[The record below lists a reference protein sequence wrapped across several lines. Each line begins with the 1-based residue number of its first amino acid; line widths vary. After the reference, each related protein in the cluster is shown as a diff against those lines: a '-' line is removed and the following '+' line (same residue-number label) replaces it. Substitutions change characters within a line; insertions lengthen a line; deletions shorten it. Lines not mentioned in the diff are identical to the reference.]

1 MSNQRFARRRARA
14 RKAVAVSI
22 IWAGL
27 GTGGLV
33 AEHASAASPSAHSAA
48 TSASAST
55 ASAAREATALLTA
68 APVPVHG
75 VADDGSELVGTFEL
89 RRFQAHGNVLYAVGD
104 LTGTLG
110 TSPVTKKN
118 VRIPVS
124 GATEPTT
131 AASGLQ
137 RQVEAVPTPGACTIL
152 TLNLGRL
159 DLNLLGL
166 HVVLDPVSLLVEAV
180 PGAGAL
186 VGNLLCGITNLLN
199 GGLGLGL
206 GGLLTNLLTAIANL
220 LNGLLTV

>member
-1 MSNQRFARRRARA
+1 MSNQRSGHRRARA
-14 RKAVAVSI
+14 RKAVAVSV

-33 AEHASAASPSAHSAA
+33 AEHASASSPTAQP
-48 TSASAST
+48 ASASVGAST
-55 ASAAREATALLTA
+55 ARAGNDATGLLTA

-75 VADDGSELVGTFEL
+75 LADGGAVLIGTFQLE
-89 RRFQAHGNVLYAVGD
+89 RFQVHGGVLYAVGD

-110 TSPVTKKN
+110 SSPVTKKN

-124 GATEPTT
+124 GATEQATST
-131 AASGLQ
+131 SGLLQ
-137 RQVEAVPTPGACTIL
+137 ADAVPTANACTIL

-186 VGNLLCGITNLLN
+186 LGNLLCGITNLLN
-199 GGLGLGL
+199 GGAGL

>member
-1 MSNQRFARRRARA
+1 MNASSDSSFSFADC
-14 RKAVAVSI
+14 
-22 IWAGL
+22 W
-27 GTGGLV
+27 
-33 AEHASAASPSAHSAA
+33 E
-48 TSASAST
+48 
-55 ASAAREATALLTA
+55 
-68 APVPVHG
+68 
-75 VADDGSELVGTFEL
+75 
-89 RRFQAHGNVLYAVGD
+89 
-104 LTGTLG
+104 
-110 TSPVTKKN
+110 
-118 VRIPVS
+118 
-124 GATEPTT
+124 
-131 AASGLQ
+131 
-137 RQVEAVPTPGACTIL
+137 VPTPGACTIL

>member
-1 MSNQRFARRRARA
+1 MSNQRFGQRRARV
-14 RKAVAVSI
+14 RKAVAVSV

-33 AEHASAASPSAHSAA
+33 AEHASASSPTAHPAAASS
-48 TSASAST
+48 SAST
-55 ASAAREATALLTA
+55 ARANHDATALLTA

-75 VADDGSELVGTFEL
+75 VADDGTELVGTFQL
-89 RRFQAHGNVLYAVGD
+89 QRFQAHGGVLYAVGE

-110 TSPVTKKN
+110 TSPVTKNN
-118 VRIPVS
+118 VRIPVN
-124 GATEPTT
+124 GAAEPTT
-131 AASGLQ
+131 SAAGLVQ
-137 RQVEAVPTPGACTIL
+137 ADAVPTPGACSIL
-152 TLNLGRL
+152 TLNLGKL

-166 HVVLDPVSLLVEAV
+166 HVVLDPVNLLVEAV

-199 GGLGLGL
+199 GGLNL

>member
-1 MSNQRFARRRARA
+1 MSNQRLGHRRARA
-14 RKAVAVSI
+14 RKAVAVSV

-33 AEHASAASPSAHSAA
+33 AEHASAASPAA
-48 TSASAST
+48 PAASASAGAST
-55 ASAAREATALLTA
+55 ARAAHDPTGLLKA
-68 APVPVHG
+68 ASVPVHG
-75 VADDGSELVGTFEL
+75 VADDGTELFGA
-89 RRFQAHGNVLYAVGD
+89 FQLEHFQVHGGVLSAVGA

-110 TSPVTKKN
+110 GSRSVTKNN

-124 GATEPTT
+124 GATEPATPT
-131 AASGLQ
+131 SGLLQ
-137 RQVEAVPTPGACTIL
+137 ADAVPTPNACTIL
-152 TLNLGRL
+152 TLNLGKL

-199 GGLGLGL
+199 GGVGL
-206 GGLLTNLLTAIANL
+206 GGLLTNVLTAIANL

>member
-1 MSNQRFARRRARA
+1 MSNQRFGHRRARA
-14 RKAVAVSI
+14 RKAVAVSV

-33 AEHASAASPSAHSAA
+33 AEHASAASPVAPPA
-48 TSASAST
+48 SASAG
-55 ASAAREATALLTA
+55 ASKAAHDPTGLLKA
-68 APVPVHG
+68 ASVPVHG
-75 VADDGSELVGTFEL
+75 VADDGTELFGAFQLE
-89 RRFQAHGNVLYAVGD
+89 RFQVHGGVLYAVGD

-110 TSPVTKKN
+110 GSRSVTKNN

-124 GATEPTT
+124 GATEPATPT
-131 AASGLQ
+131 SGLLQ
-137 RQVEAVPTPGACTIL
+137 ADAVPTADACTIL
-152 TLNLGRL
+152 TLNLGKL

-199 GGLGLGL
+199 GGAGL